1 MIKSL
6 LKNSIYYYTCAN
18 LALVRKNYC
27 LKICYKQP
35 ISFLKYK
42 ISITNSLSNRLVIRS
57 NYLRSYKNLTEFYVK
72 LLRANFLSNQNNKYS
87 IYKLTSV
94 QKNYFSKLFI
104 NQNSIR
110 NFEFLLLWRATQIN
124 SLFNVRITAKKKKKK
139 FFYTH
144 RVFFIKPE
152 RRILFVWKWLNTS
165 LRIVNVRD
173 VKRHLSLIVG
183 FNNFFFATPQNHI
196 ITNFKNQIYKL
207 HLLRNL

>member
-6 LKNSIYYYTCAN
+6 LKNFKYNYTCAN
-18 LALVRKNYC
+18 LALIRKNYC

-42 ISITNSLSNRLVIRS
+42 ISITNSLSNRLAIRS
-57 NYLRSYKNLTEFYVK
+57 NYLRSYKNLTEFYIK
-72 LLRANFLSNQNNKYS
+72 LLRANFLNNKENKYG
-87 IYKLTSV
+87 IYKLTAV

-139 FFYTH
+139 IFYTH
-144 RVFFIKPE
+144 RVFFIKPKK
-152 RRILFVWKWLNTS
+152 RILFVWKWLNTS
-165 LRIVNVRD
+165 LRIVNVKD

-183 FNNFFFATPQNHI
+183 FNNFLFANSQNHI

>member
-6 LKNSIYYYTCAN
+6 LNNTHYLYTCAN

-27 LKICYKQP
+27 LKICYKKP
-35 ISFLKYK
+35 LSFLKYK

-57 NYLRSYKNLTEFYVK
+57 NYLRSYKNLSEFYIK
-72 LLRANFLSNQNNKYS
+72 LLRANFLNNVDNKYR
-87 IYKLTSV
+87 IYRLTAA

-110 NFEFLLLWRATQIN
+110 NVELLVLWSTTKLN
-124 SLFNVRITAKKKKKK
+124 SLFNVRITAKKKQKQ

-152 RRILFVWKWLNTS
+152 RRRLFVWKWLNTS
-165 LRIVNVRD
+165 LRIVNVKD
-173 VKRHLSLIVG
+173 VKRHLPLIVG

>member
-6 LKNSIYYYTCAN
+6 LNNNYCYYTCAN
-18 LALVRKNYC
+18 LALARKNYC
-27 LKICYKQP
+27 LKMCYRQP

-57 NYLRSYKNLTEFYVK
+57 NYLRSYKNLTQFYVK
-72 LLRANFLSNQNNKYS
+72 LLRANFLRNTNNKFQA
-87 IYKLTSV
+87 YKLTTA
-94 QKNYFSKLFI
+94 QQNYFSKLFI

-110 NFEFLLLWRATQIN
+110 NFEFFLLWRATQIN

-139 FFYTH
+139 FYYTH
-144 RVFFIKPE
+144 RVFFIRPNK
-152 RRILFVWKWLNTS
+152 RILFVWKWLNTS
-165 LRIVNVRD
+165 VRIVNVKD
-173 VKRHLSLIVG
+173 VKRHLALIVG

>member
-6 LKNSIYYYTCAN
+6 LFIKKYNYTCAN
-18 LALVRKNYC
+18 LALVRKNYS
-27 LKICYKQP
+27 LKTCYKSS

-57 NYLRSYKNLTEFYVK
+57 NYLRSYKNLTEFYIK
-72 LLRANFLSNQNNKYS
+72 LLRANFLNNFDNKYK
-87 IYKLTSV
+87 IYRLNQV

-110 NFEFLLLWRATQIN
+110 NFEFLLLWRAVQIN
-124 SLFNVRITAKKKKKK
+124 SLFNIRTTVKKKKKK
-139 FFYTH
+139 NFYSH

-152 RRILFVWKWLNTS
+152 KRILFVWKWLNTS
-165 LRIVNVRD
+165 LRIINVKD
-173 VKRHLSLIVG
+173 VKRHLPLIVG
-183 FNNFFFATPQNHI
+183 FNNFFFASPQNHL
-196 ITNFKNQIYKL
+196 ITNFKHQIYKL